1 MSPEIV
7 GRRHYGVTFTVL
19 AVAGISYALLQSLV
33 APALPAI
40 QRDLNT
46 TPEAV
51 TWVFT
56 SFLLSASIATPIAGR
71 LGDMF
76 GKERTLLLVLVVLA
90 GGTLVSAVAKSV
102 ELLILGRVIQGT
114 GGAIFPLAFGIIRD
128 EFPRARVA
136 SGIGFISALL
146 GVGGGAGIVLAGPIL
161 DQLSYHWLFWL
172 PLIPTVI
179 AAVATHLF
187 VPESPLKPGGRVN
200 WLGAGLLSAWLVAL
214 LLGASQG
221 PAWGWTDPRV
231 IALFAV
237 AAVLAVVWV
246 RAETRSQEPLVDMKM
261 MRLRGVWTTNLAAT
275 LLGFGMYG
283 SFILIPQF
291 VETPARAGY
300 GFHASVTQAG
310 LFLVPST
317 AGMLSVSPLAG
328 RIAHSVG
335 SRVALAVGALLT
347 MVCFVLL
354 AAAHTERWE
363 IYLASFFL
371 GAGIGLAFAAL
382 ANLIVEAVP
391 ASQTGVATGMN
402 TIMRTIGGAI
412 GGQVAAS
419 IIAGTILASTGLPAE
434 RGFTIAF
441 AISAGA
447 LFVSFLAALAIPRA
461 PSAPRERATAPPE
474 PATASSG
481 G

>member
-1 MSPEIV
+1 MSTMSPDVE
-7 GRRHYGVTFTVL
+7 RQHYGLTFSVL
-19 AVAGISYALLQSLV
+19 ALAGISYALLQSLV
-33 APALPAI
+33 APALPVI
-40 QRDLNT
+40 QRDLGT
-46 TPEAV
+46 STEAV

-56 SFLLSASIATPIAGR
+56 SFLLSASVATPIAGR

-76 GKERTLLLVLVVLA
+76 GKERTLLFVLIILA
-90 GGTLVSAVAKSV
+90 GGTLISALANSVA
-102 ELLILGRVIQGT
+102 LLIVGRLIQGT

-128 EFPRARVA
+128 EFPPERVA

-146 GVGGGAGIVLAGPIL
+146 GVGGGAGIVLAGPII
-161 DQLSYHWLFWL
+161 QNLSYHWLFWL
-172 PLIPTVI
+172 PLVPTLI
-179 AAVATHLF
+179 AAVCTHLF
-187 VPESPLKPGGRVN
+187 VPESPLKPGGKVN
-200 WLGAGLLSAWLVAL
+200 WIGAVLLSSWLVTL
-214 LLGASQG
+214 LLAASEG
-221 PAWGWTDPRV
+221 PSWGWSSPGV
-231 IALFAV
+231 IGLFT
-237 AAVLAVVWV
+237 LAVVLLAAWIAYES
-246 RAETRSQEPLVDMKM
+246 RAIEPLVDMTM

-317 AGMLSVSPLAG
+317 AGMLAVSPLAG

-335 SRVALAVGALLT
+335 SRVALAAGALLT
-347 MVCFVLL
+347 MVCFILL
-354 AAAHTERWE
+354 AAAHSHSWE
-363 IYLASFFL
+363 IYVASLFL

-391 ASQTGVATGMN
+391 PSQTGVATGMN

-419 IIAGTILASTGLPAE
+419 IIAATVVADDLPTE

-441 AISAGA
+441 AISAVA
-447 LFVSFLAALAIPRA
+447 LFVSFLSALAVPRMTRVVPVA
-461 PSAPRERATAPPE
+461 EA
-474 PATASSG
+474 G
-481 G
+481 

>member
-1 MSPEIV
+1 VTDVE
-7 GRRHYGVTFTVL
+7 RQHYGLTFAVL
-19 AVAGISYALLQSLV
+19 ALAGISYALLQSLV
-33 APALPAI
+33 APALPVI
-40 QRDLNT
+40 QRDLGAST
-46 TPEAV
+46 TSV

-56 SFLLSASIATPIAGR
+56 SFLLSASVATPIAGR

-76 GKERTLLLVLVVLA
+76 GKERTMLVVLGILA
-90 GGTLVSAVAKSV
+90 AGTLIAALAHSV
-102 ELLILGRVIQGT
+102 GVLVLGRVIQGT

-128 EFPRARVA
+128 EFPPTRVA

-146 GVGGGAGIVLAGPIL
+146 GVGGGAGIVLAGPIIEH
-161 DQLSYHWLFWL
+161 LSYHWLFWL
-172 PLIPTVI
+172 PLIPTLV
-179 AAVATHLF
+179 AAAATHLF

-200 WLGAGLLSAWLVAL
+200 WVGAGLLSSWLVTL
-214 LLGASQG
+214 LVATSQG
-221 PAWGWTDPRV
+221 PTWGWTDPRV
-231 IALFAV
+231 IGLYLLSLV
-237 AAVLAVVWV
+237 LIGVWIAAES
-246 RAETRSQEPLVDMKM
+246 RAAEPLVDMAM
-261 MRLRGVWTTNLAAT
+261 MRLRGVWTTNTAAA

-291 VETPARAGY
+291 VETPANAGY

-317 AGMLSVSPLAG
+317 AGMLAVSPLAG

-335 SRVALAVGALLT
+335 SRVALMAGALLT
-347 MVCFVLL
+347 MVCFILL
-354 AAAHTERWE
+354 AAAHSERWE
-363 IYLASFFL
+363 IYLASLFL

-391 ASQTGVATGMN
+391 PGQTGVATGMN

-419 IIAGTILASTGLPAE
+419 ILSATATASGMPAE
-434 RGFTIAF
+434 RGFTVAF

-447 LFVSFLAALAIPRA
+447 LFVSFLAAFAVPPKPAAEVRA
-461 PSAPRERATAPPE
+461 RR
-474 PATASSG
+474 PAAARTG

>member
-1 MSPEIV
+1 MSIELA
-7 GRRHYGVTFTVL
+7 GRRHYGLTFAVL

-33 APALPAI
+33 APALPVI
-40 QRDLNT
+40 QRDLHTST
-46 TPEAV
+46 TAV

-76 GKERTLLLVLVVLA
+76 GKERTMLFVLLVLA
-90 GGTLVSAVAKSV
+90 FGTLVSALATSV
-102 ELLILGRVIQGT
+102 NLLIVGRVIQGT

-128 EFPRARVA
+128 EFPPRRVA

-161 DQLSYHWLFWL
+161 AHLDYHWLFWL
-172 PLIPTVI
+172 PLIPTAI
-179 AAVATHLF
+179 AAVCTHLF
-187 VPESPLKPGGRVN
+187 VPESPLKVGGRVN
-200 WLGAGLLSAWLVAL
+200 WLGAGLLSSWLVAL
-214 LLGASQG
+214 LLGVSQG
-221 PAWGWTDPRV
+221 PEWGWASPGV
-231 IALFAV
+231 LGLFVA
-237 AAVLAVVWV
+237 AAVLLVLWIRVESNA
-246 RAETRSQEPLVDMKM
+246 AEPLVDMPM
-261 MRLRGVWTTNLAAT
+261 MRLRGVWTTNVAAT

-283 SFILIPQF
+283 SFILIPEF

-310 LFLVPST
+310 LFLIPST
-317 AGMLSVSPLAG
+317 AGMLAVSPLAG
-328 RIAHSVG
+328 RIAHGVG
-335 SRVALAVGALLT
+335 SRVALAAGALIT
-347 MVCFVLL
+347 MFCFVIL

-363 IYLASFFL
+363 IYLASLLL

-419 IIAGTILASTGLPAE
+419 IIAATVVASDLPTE

-441 AISAGA
+441 TISAAA
-447 LFVSFLAALAIPRA
+447 LFVSFLSALAVPRKA
-461 PSAPRERATAPPE
+461 RPVQVAVAEA
-474 PATASSG
+474 G

>member
-1 MSPEIV
+1 MSIELA
-7 GRRHYGVTFTVL
+7 GRRHYGLTFAVL

-33 APALPAI
+33 APALPVI
-40 QRDLNT
+40 QRDLDT
-46 TPEAV
+46 TTTAV

-76 GKERTLLLVLVVLA
+76 GKERTMLFVLLVLA
-90 GGTLVSAVAKSV
+90 AGTLVSALATSV
-102 ELLILGRVIQGT
+102 NLLIVGRVIQGT

-128 EFPRARVA
+128 EFPPRRVA

-161 DQLSYHWLFWL
+161 AHLDYHWLFWL
-172 PLIPTVI
+172 PLIPTAI
-179 AAVATHLF
+179 AAVCTHLF
-187 VPESPLKPGGRVN
+187 VPESPLKVGGRVN

-214 LLGASQG
+214 LLGVSQG
-221 PAWGWTDPRV
+221 PEWGWASPGV
-231 IALFAV
+231 LLLVVA
-237 AAVLAVVWV
+237 AAVLLVLWIRVESNA
-246 RAETRSQEPLVDMKM
+246 AEPLVDMAM
-261 MRLRGVWTTNLAAT
+261 MRLRGVWTTNVAAT

-283 SFILIPQF
+283 SFILIPEF

-310 LFLVPST
+310 LFLIPST
-317 AGMLSVSPLAG
+317 AGMLAVSPLAG
-328 RIAHSVG
+328 RIAHGVG
-335 SRVALAVGALLT
+335 SRVALAAGALIT
-347 MVCFVLL
+347 MFCFVIL
-354 AAAHTERWE
+354 AVAHTERWE
-363 IYLASFFL
+363 IYLASLLL

-382 ANLIVEAVP
+382 ANLIVDAVP

-419 IIAGTILASTGLPAE
+419 IIAATVVASDLPTE

-441 AISAGA
+441 TISAAA
-447 LFVSFLAALAIPRA
+447 LFVSFLSALAVPR
-461 PSAPRERATAPPE
+461 RARPVQVAVAE
-474 PATASSG
+474 AG

>member
-1 MSPEIV
+1 MSVEGAP
-7 GRRHYGVTFTVL
+7 RQHYALTFWVL
-19 AVAGISYALLQSLV
+19 AIAGVSYALLQSLV
-33 APALPAI
+33 APALPVI

-46 TPEAV
+46 TTTAV

-76 GKERTLLLVLVVLA
+76 GKERTLLFVLLVLA
-90 GGTLVSAVAKSV
+90 GGTLVSALAKSV

-128 EFPRARVA
+128 EFPPTRVA

-146 GVGGGAGIVLAGPIL
+146 GVGGGAGIVLAGPII
-161 DQLSYHWLFWL
+161 QHLSYHWLFWL
-172 PLIPTVI
+172 PMIPTAFAV
-179 AAVATHLF
+179 VATHFF
-187 VPESPLKPGGRVN
+187 VPESPLKPGGRVS

-221 PAWGWTDPRV
+221 PEWGWSSPRV
-231 IALFAV
+231 IALFV
-237 AAVLAVVWV
+237 AAVVLLVVWV
-246 RAETRSQEPLVDMKM
+246 MVEARAQEPLVDMTM

-300 GFHASVTQAG
+300 GFDASVTQAG

-317 AGMLSVSPLAG
+317 FGMLAVSPLAG

-335 SRVALAVGALLT
+335 SRVALMCGALLT

-363 IYLASFFL
+363 IYLASLFL

-391 ASQTGVATGMN
+391 PGQTGVATGMN

-419 IIAGTILASTGLPAE
+419 IIAATVVAGGLPKE

-447 LFVSFLAALAIPRA
+447 LFVSFLSALAVPRRVVARVAVA
-461 PSAPRERATAPPE
+461 PAE
-474 PATASSG
+474 SG

>member
-1 MSPEIV
+1 VTDAP
-7 GRRHYGVTFTVL
+7 RQHYGLTFAVL
-19 AVAGISYALLQSLV
+19 ALAGISYALLQSLV
-33 APALPAI
+33 APALPEI
-40 QRDLNT
+40 QRDLGAT
-46 TPEAV
+46 TTSV

-56 SFLLSASIATPIAGR
+56 SFLLSASVATPIAGR

-76 GKERTLLLVLVVLA
+76 GKERTLLVVLGILAFGTLISALAQSVGVLV
-90 GGTLVSAVAKSV
+90 
-102 ELLILGRVIQGT
+102 IGRVVQGS

-128 EFPRARVA
+128 EFPPERVA

-146 GVGGGAGIVLAGPIL
+146 GVGGGAGIVLAGPII
-161 DQLSYHWLFWL
+161 QHLSYHWLFWL
-172 PLIPTVI
+172 PLIPTLI
-179 AAVATHLF
+179 AALATHLF

-200 WLGAGLLSAWLVAL
+200 WLGAGLLSSWLVTL
-214 LLGASQG
+214 LVATSEG
-221 PAWGWTDPRV
+221 PTWGWTDPRV
-231 IALFAV
+231 IGLYALSLVLIAVWV
-237 AAVLAVVWV
+237 AAESRAV
-246 RAETRSQEPLVDMKM
+246 EPLVDMAM
-261 MRLRGVWTTNLAAT
+261 MRLRGVWTTNAAGA

-291 VETPARAGY
+291 VEAPARTGY

-317 AGMLSVSPLAG
+317 AGMLAVSPLAG

-335 SRVALAVGALLT
+335 SRVALMAGALLT
-347 MVCFVLL
+347 MVCFILL

-363 IYLASFFL
+363 IYLASVFL

-391 ASQTGVATGMN
+391 PGQTGVATGMN

-419 IIAGTILASTGLPAE
+419 ILAATAVASGLPAE

-441 AISAGA
+441 TISAAA
-447 LFVSFLAALAIPRA
+447 LFVSFLAALLVPRRPRVGVGA
-461 PSAPRERATAPPE
+461 PAPAAART
-474 PATASSG
+474 G
-481 G
+481 V

>member
-1 MSPEIV
+1 MTEPGVE
-7 GRRHYGVTFTVL
+7 RQHYGLTFSVL
-19 AVAGISYALLQSLV
+19 ALAGISYSLLQSLV
-33 APALPAI
+33 APALPVI
-40 QRDLNT
+40 QHDLHT
-46 TPEAV
+46 TPTHA

-56 SFLLSASIATPIAGR
+56 SFLLSASVATPIAGR

-76 GKERTLLLVLVVLA
+76 GKEHTLLVVLLILA
-90 GGTLVSAVAKSV
+90 GGTLVSALSSSIA
-102 ELLILGRVIQGT
+102 LLVVGRVIQGT

-128 EFPRARVA
+128 EFPPRRVA

-161 DQLSYHWLFWL
+161 EHLSYHWLFWL

-200 WLGAGLLSAWLVAL
+200 WVGAGLLSAWLVAL
-214 LLGASQG
+214 LLGTSQG
-221 PAWGWTDPRV
+221 PLWGWSDPRV
-231 IALFAV
+231 IGLFV
-237 AAVLAVVWV
+237 AAVVLLVLWIVAES
-246 RAETRSQEPLVDMKM
+246 RAPEPLVDMSM
-261 MRLRGVWTTNLAAT
+261 MRLRGVWTTNLAAI

-283 SFILIPQF
+283 SFITIPQF
-291 VETPARAGY
+291 VEAPAGAGY

-310 LFLVPST
+310 LFLIPST
-317 AGMLSVSPLAG
+317 AGMLAVSPLAG

-335 SRVALAVGALLT
+335 SRVALMAGALLT

-354 AAAHTERWE
+354 AAANTQRWE
-363 IYLASFFL
+363 IYLSSLLL

-391 ASQTGVATGMN
+391 PGQTGVATGMN

-419 IIAGTILASTGLPAE
+419 IISASLEASGVPME

-441 AISAGA
+441 GIAAGA
-447 LFVSFLAALAIPRA
+447 LFVSFLSALAVPSK
-461 PSAPRERATAPPE
+461 PSAAPTAPAPV
-474 PATASSG
+474 TAGSRS
-481 G
+481 

>member
-1 MSPEIV
+1 MSVELA
-7 GRRHYGVTFTVL
+7 GRRHYRLTFSVL
-19 AVAGISYALLQSLV
+19 AIAGISYALLQSLV
-33 APALPAI
+33 APALPVI
-40 QRDLNT
+40 QRDLGT
-46 TPEAV
+46 TTTAV

-76 GKERTLLLVLVVLA
+76 GKERTLLLVLFVLA
-90 GGTLVSAVAKSV
+90 GGTLVSALAHTVT
-102 ELLILGRVIQGT
+102 LLIVGRVIQGT

-128 EFPRARVA
+128 EFPPERVA

-146 GVGGGAGIVLAGPIL
+146 GVGGGAGIVLAGPII
-161 DQLSYHWLFWL
+161 QHLSYHWLFWL
-172 PLIPTVI
+172 PLIPTAI
-179 AAVATHLF
+179 AALATYLF

-221 PAWGWTDPRV
+221 PAWGWSSPRV
-231 IALFAV
+231 IGLFVA
-237 AAVLAVVWV
+237 AAVLLAVWIRVES
-246 RAETRSQEPLVDMKM
+246 RAREPLVDMSM
-261 MRLRGVWTTNLAAT
+261 MRLRGVWTTNVSAT

-291 VETPARAGY
+291 VETPASAGY
-300 GFHASVTQAG
+300 GFTASVTQAG

-317 AGMLSVSPLAG
+317 AGMLAVSPLAG

-335 SRVALAVGALLT
+335 SRVALMAGALIT
-347 MVCFVLL
+347 TVCFVLL
-354 AAAHTERWE
+354 AAAHTRRWE
-363 IYLASFFL
+363 IYVASLLL
-371 GAGIGLAFAAL
+371 GAGIGLAFAAM

-391 ASQTGVATGMN
+391 PEQTGVATGMN

-419 IIAGTILASTGLPAE
+419 IIAATVVAGHLPTE

-441 AISAGA
+441 SISAAA
-447 LFVSFLAALAIPRA
+447 LFVSFLSALAVPRKA
-461 PSAPRERATAPPE
+461 AVPVAVAE
-474 PATASSG
+474 PARSG

>member
-1 MSPEIV
+1 VTDVE
-7 GRRHYGVTFTVL
+7 RQHYGLTFAVL
-19 AVAGISYALLQSLV
+19 ALAGISYALLQSLV
-33 APALPAI
+33 APALPVI
-40 QRDLNT
+40 QRDLGAST
-46 TPEAV
+46 TSV

-56 SFLLSASIATPIAGR
+56 SFLLSASVATPIAGR

-76 GKERTLLLVLVVLA
+76 GKERTMLVVLGILA
-90 GGTLVSAVAKSV
+90 AGTLIAALAHSV
-102 ELLILGRVIQGT
+102 GVLVLGRVIQGT

-128 EFPRARVA
+128 EFPPTRVA

-146 GVGGGAGIVLAGPIL
+146 GVGGGAGIVLAGPIIEH
-161 DQLSYHWLFWL
+161 LSYHWLFWL
-172 PLIPTVI
+172 PLIPTLV
-179 AAVATHLF
+179 AAAATHLF

-200 WLGAGLLSAWLVAL
+200 WVGAGLLSSWLVTL
-214 LLGASQG
+214 LVATSQG
-221 PAWGWTDPRV
+221 PTWGWTDPRV
-231 IALFAV
+231 IGLYLLSLVLIGVWIATESR
-237 AAVLAVVWV
+237 AA
-246 RAETRSQEPLVDMKM
+246 EPLVDMAM
-261 MRLRGVWTTNLAAT
+261 MRLRGVWTTNTAAA

-291 VETPARAGY
+291 VETPANAGY

-317 AGMLSVSPLAG
+317 AGMLAVSPLAG

-335 SRVALAVGALLT
+335 SRVALMAGALLT
-347 MVCFVLL
+347 MVCFILL
-354 AAAHTERWE
+354 AAAHSERWE
-363 IYLASFFL
+363 IYLASLFL

-391 ASQTGVATGMN
+391 PGQTGVATGMN

-419 IIAGTILASTGLPAE
+419 ILSATATASGMPAE
-434 RGFTIAF
+434 RGFTVAF

-447 LFVSFLAALAIPRA
+447 LFVSFLAAFAVPPKPAAEVRA
-461 PSAPRERATAPPE
+461 RR
-474 PATASSG
+474 PAAARTG

>member
-1 MSPEIV
+1 V
-7 GRRHYGVTFTVL
+7 TDAGRQHYGLTFAVL
-19 AVAGISYALLQSLV
+19 ALAGISYALLQSLV
-33 APALPAI
+33 APALPEI
-40 QRDLNT
+40 QRDLGTST
-46 TPEAV
+46 TAV

-56 SFLLSASIATPIAGR
+56 SFLLSASVATPIAGR

-76 GKERTLLLVLVVLA
+76 GKERTLLVVLGILA
-90 GGTLVSAVAKSV
+90 LGTLVSALAQSV
-102 ELLILGRVIQGT
+102 GVLVIGRVIQGS

-128 EFPRARVA
+128 EFPPERVA

-146 GVGGGAGIVLAGPIL
+146 GVGGGAGIVLAGPII
-161 DQLSYHWLFWL
+161 QHLSYHWLFWL
-172 PLIPTVI
+172 PLIPTLV
-179 AAVATHLF
+179 AAAATHLF

-200 WLGAGLLSAWLVAL
+200 WVGAGLLSSWLVTL
-214 LLGASQG
+214 LIATSQG
-221 PAWGWTDPRV
+221 PTWGWTDPRV
-231 IALFAV
+231 IGLYVVSLVLIAVWV
-237 AAVLAVVWV
+237 AAES
-246 RAETRSQEPLVDMKM
+246 RAAEPLVDMAM
-261 MRLRGVWTTNLAAT
+261 MRLRGVWTTNAAGA

-291 VETPARAGY
+291 VETPATAGY

-317 AGMLSVSPLAG
+317 AGMLAVSPLAG

-335 SRVALAVGALLT
+335 SRVALMAGALLT
-347 MVCFVLL
+347 MVCFILL
-354 AAAHTERWE
+354 AGAHTERWE
-363 IYLASFFL
+363 IYLASVFL

-391 ASQTGVATGMN
+391 PGQTGVATGMN

-419 IIAGTILASTGLPAE
+419 ILAATAAASGLPAE

-441 AISAGA
+441 SISAAA
-447 LFVSFLAALAIPRA
+447 LFVSFLAALAVPRRSRVGVGA
-461 PSAPRERATAPPE
+461 PK
-474 PATASSG
+474 PAAARTG

>member
-1 MSPEIV
+1 VSAELA
-7 GRRHYGVTFTVL
+7 GRRHYGLTFAVL
-19 AVAGISYALLQSLV
+19 AIAGISYALLQSLV
-33 APALPAI
+33 APALPVI

-46 TPEAV
+46 SATAV

-90 GGTLVSAVAKSV
+90 GGTLVSALAHSV
-102 ELLILGRVIQGT
+102 ELLIVGRVVQGT

-128 EFPRARVA
+128 EFPPARVA

-161 DQLSYHWLFWL
+161 AHLSYHWLFWL
-172 PLIPTVI
+172 PLIPTAI
-179 AAVATHLF
+179 AAVSTHLF

-200 WLGAGLLSAWLVAL
+200 WSGAALLSAWLVAL

-221 PAWGWTDPRV
+221 PEWGWGSPRV
-231 IALFAV
+231 IGLFAA
-237 AAVLAVVWV
+237 AAVLLVVWIRMES
-246 RAETRSQEPLVDMKM
+246 RAPEPLVDMSM
-261 MRLRGVWTTNLAAT
+261 MRLRGVWTTNAAAT

-300 GFHASVTQAG
+300 GFAASVTQAG

-317 AGMLSVSPLAG
+317 AGMLAVSPLAG
-328 RIAHSVG
+328 RIAHGVG
-335 SRVALAVGALLT
+335 SRVALMAGALLT
-347 MVCFVLL
+347 MLCFVLL
-354 AAAHTERWE
+354 AAAHTQRWE
-363 IYLASFFL
+363 IYLASLLL
-371 GAGIGLAFAAL
+371 GAGIGLAFAAM

-391 ASQTGVATGMN
+391 PGQTGVATGMN
-402 TIMRTIGGAI
+402 TIMRTIGGAV

-419 IIAGTILASTGLPAE
+419 VIAATVVAGDLPAE

-441 AISAGA
+441 SISAGA
-447 LFVSFLAALAIPRA
+447 LFVSFLSALAVPRKHA
-461 PSAPRERATAPPE
+461 LQARVPQP
-474 PATASSG
+474 ASSG

>member
-1 MSPEIV
+1 MSIELA
-7 GRRHYGVTFTVL
+7 GRRHYGLTFSVL
-19 AVAGISYALLQSLV
+19 AIAGISYALLQSLV
-33 APALPAI
+33 APALPVI
-40 QRDLNT
+40 QRDLGT
-46 TPEAV
+46 TTTAV

-76 GKERTLLLVLVVLA
+76 GKERTLLLVLFVLA
-90 GGTLVSAVAKSV
+90 GGTLVSALAHTV
-102 ELLILGRVIQGT
+102 ELLIVGRVIQGT

-128 EFPRARVA
+128 EFPPRRVA

-146 GVGGGAGIVLAGPIL
+146 GVGGGAGIVLAGPIIEH
-161 DQLSYHWLFWL
+161 LSYHWLFWL
-172 PLIPTVI
+172 PLIPTAI

-200 WLGAGLLSAWLVAL
+200 WLGAALLSAWLVAL
-214 LLGASQG
+214 LLGASKG
-221 PAWGWTDPRV
+221 PSWGWSSPGV
-231 IALFAV
+231 IGLFVA
-237 AAVLAVVWV
+237 AAVLLVVWIRV
-246 RAETRSQEPLVDMKM
+246 ESRAAEPLVDMPM
-261 MRLRGVWTTNLAAT
+261 MRLRGVWTTNVAAT

-291 VETPARAGY
+291 VETPASAGY
-300 GFHASVTQAG
+300 GFTASVTQAG

-317 AGMLSVSPLAG
+317 AGMLAVSPLAG

-335 SRVALAVGALLT
+335 SRVALMAGALLT

-363 IYLASFFL
+363 IYLASLFL
-371 GAGIGLAFAAL
+371 GGGIGLAFAAL

-391 ASQTGVATGMN
+391 PGQTGVATGMN

-419 IIAGTILASTGLPAE
+419 IIAATVVGTNLPTE

-441 AISAGA
+441 SISAGA
-447 LFVSFLAALAIPRA
+447 LFVSFLSALAVPRKSSVQVA
-461 PSAPRERATAPPE
+461 VPE
-474 PATASSG
+474 PARSG

>member
-1 MSPEIV
+1 MTTES
-7 GRRHYGVTFTVL
+7 GKRQHYGLTFAVL
-19 AVAGISYALLQSLV
+19 SIAGVSYALLQSLV
-33 APALPAI
+33 APALPVI
-40 QRDLNT
+40 QRDLHTST
-46 TPEAV
+46 TAV

-56 SFLLSASIATPIAGR
+56 SFLLSASVATPIAGR

-76 GKERTLLLVLVVLA
+76 GKERTLLLVLVILA
-90 GGTLVSAVAKSV
+90 GGTLVSALAHSV
-102 ELLILGRVIQGT
+102 TLLVVGRVIQGT

-128 EFPRARVA
+128 EFPTGSVA

-146 GVGGGAGIVLAGPIL
+146 GVGGGAGIVLAGPIV
-161 DQLSYHWLFWL
+161 QHLSYHWLFWL

-179 AAVATHLF
+179 AVVATHFF
-187 VPESPLKPGGRVN
+187 VPESPLKPGGRVS
-200 WLGAGLLSAWLVAL
+200 WLGAALLSSWLVAL

-221 PAWGWTDPRV
+221 PVWGWGSARV
-231 IALFAV
+231 IGLFA
-237 AAVLAVVWV
+237 ASAVLLAAWIAVES
-246 RAETRSQEPLVDMKM
+246 RALEPLVDMPM

-291 VETPARAGY
+291 VEAPARAGY

-317 AGMLSVSPLAG
+317 AGMLAVSPLAG

-335 SRVALAVGALLT
+335 SRVALMAGALLT

-354 AAAHTERWE
+354 AAAHTQRFE
-363 IYLASFFL
+363 IYVASVFL

-391 ASQTGVATGMN
+391 PGQTGVATGMN

-419 IIAGTILASTGLPAE
+419 IIAATVAASGIPAE

-441 AISAGA
+441 SISAAA
-447 LFVSFLAALAIPRA
+447 LFVSFLAALAVPRKA
-461 PSAPRERATAPPE
+461 RGAGTMAE
-474 PATASSG
+474 PAHAGSG

>member
-1 MSPEIV
+1 MTTPD
-7 GRRHYGVTFTVL
+7 RQHYGLTFAVL
-19 AVAGISYALLQSLV
+19 ALAGISYALLQSLV
-33 APALPAI
+33 APALPEI

-46 TPEAV
+46 SATAV

-56 SFLLSASIATPIAGR
+56 SFLLSASVATPIAGR

-76 GKERTLLLVLVVLA
+76 GKERTLLVVLVILA
-90 GGTLVSAVAKSV
+90 LGTLVSALADSVA
-102 ELLILGRVIQGT
+102 LLVVGRVIQGT

-128 EFPRARVA
+128 EFPAGRVA

-146 GVGGGAGIVLAGPIL
+146 GVGGGAGIVLAGPIV
-161 DQLSYHWLFWL
+161 QHLSYHWLFWL
-172 PLIPTVI
+172 PLIPTVV

-200 WLGAGLLSAWLVAL
+200 WLGAGLLSSWLVTL
-214 LLGASQG
+214 LVAASQG
-221 PAWGWTDPRV
+221 PAWGWGSARV
-231 IALFAV
+231 IGLFALS
-237 AAVLAVVWV
+237 AVLIVAWIAAES
-246 RAETRSQEPLVDMKM
+246 RASEPLVDMSM
-261 MRLRGVWTTNLAAT
+261 MKLRGVWTTNTAAT

-291 VETPARAGY
+291 VEAPAGAGY

-317 AGMLSVSPLAG
+317 AGMLAVSPLAG

-335 SRVALAVGALLT
+335 SRVALMAGALLT
-347 MVCFVLL
+347 MVCFALL
-354 AAAHTERWE
+354 AAAHTQRWE
-363 IYLASFFL
+363 IYLASLLL

-391 ASQTGVATGMN
+391 PGQTGVATGMN

-419 IIAGTILASTGLPAE
+419 ILSATAAASGLPEE

-441 AISAGA
+441 SISAAA
-447 LFVSFLAALAIPRA
+447 LFVSFLAALAVPRKPA
-461 PSAPRERATAPPE
+461 ARIRSAE
-474 PATASSG
+474 PAPVRSG

>member
-1 MSPEIV
+1 MTAPE
-7 GRRHYGVTFTVL
+7 RQHYSLTFAVL
-19 AVAGISYALLQSLV
+19 ALAGISYALLQSLV
-33 APALPAI
+33 APALPVI
-40 QRDLNT
+40 QHDLHT
-46 TPEAV
+46 TTTAV

-56 SFLLSASIATPIAGR
+56 SFLLSASVATPIAGR

-76 GKERTLLLVLVVLA
+76 GKERTLLFVLLILA
-90 GGTLVSAVAKSV
+90 AGTLVSALAHSV
-102 ELLILGRVIQGT
+102 GVLVLGRVIQGT

-128 EFPRARVA
+128 EFPPGSVA

-146 GVGGGAGIVLAGPIL
+146 GVGGGAGIVLAGPIVENF
-161 DQLSYHWLFWL
+161 SYHWLFWL
-172 PLIPTVI
+172 PLIPTLV

-200 WLGAGLLSAWLVAL
+200 WLGAALLSSWLVTL

-221 PAWGWTDPRV
+221 PTWGWGSPRV
-231 IALFAV
+231 IGLFA
-237 AAVLAVVWV
+237 AALVLMGVWIA
-246 RAETRSQEPLVDMKM
+246 AESRSREPLVDMAM
-261 MRLRGVWTTNLAAT
+261 MRLRGVWTTNTAAT

-291 VETPARAGY
+291 VEAPASAGY

-317 AGMLSVSPLAG
+317 VGMLAVSPLAG
-328 RIAHSVG
+328 RLAHSVG
-335 SRVALAVGALLT
+335 SRVALMAGTLLT

-354 AAAHTERWE
+354 AAAHTQRFE
-363 IYLASFFL
+363 IYLASLFL

-391 ASQTGVATGMN
+391 AEQTGVATGMN
-402 TIMRTIGGAI
+402 TIMRTIGGAV

-419 IIAGTILASTGLPAE
+419 IIAATVTAAGLPAE

-441 AISAGA
+441 TISAGA
-447 LFVSFLAALAIPRA
+447 LFVSFLAALAVPPKRRA
-461 PSAPRERATAPPE
+461 AAGASRE
-474 PATASSG
+474 PATARTG

>member
-1 MSPEIV
+1 VSIELA
-7 GRRHYGVTFTVL
+7 GRRHYGLTFAVL

-33 APALPAI
+33 APALPVI
-40 QRDLNT
+40 QRDLHTST
-46 TPEAV
+46 TAV

-76 GKERTLLLVLVVLA
+76 GKERTMLFVLLVLA
-90 GGTLVSAVAKSV
+90 FGTLVSALATSV
-102 ELLILGRVIQGT
+102 NLLIVGRVIQGT

-128 EFPRARVA
+128 EFPPRRVA

-161 DQLSYHWLFWL
+161 AHLDYHWLFWL
-172 PLIPTVI
+172 PLIPTAI
-179 AAVATHLF
+179 AAVCTHLF
-187 VPESPLKPGGRVN
+187 VPESPLKVGGRVN
-200 WLGAGLLSAWLVAL
+200 WLGAGLLSSWLVAL
-214 LLGASQG
+214 LLGVSQG
-221 PAWGWTDPRV
+221 PEWGWASPGV
-231 IALFAV
+231 LGLFVA
-237 AAVLAVVWV
+237 AAVLLVLWIRVESNA
-246 RAETRSQEPLVDMKM
+246 AEPLVDMPM
-261 MRLRGVWTTNLAAT
+261 MRLRGVWTTNVAAT

-283 SFILIPQF
+283 SFILIPEF

-310 LFLVPST
+310 LFLIPST
-317 AGMLSVSPLAG
+317 AGMLAVSPLAG
-328 RIAHSVG
+328 RIAHGVG
-335 SRVALAVGALLT
+335 SRVALAAGALIT
-347 MVCFVLL
+347 MFCFVIL

-363 IYLASFFL
+363 IYLASLLL

-419 IIAGTILASTGLPAE
+419 IIAATVVASDLPTE

-441 AISAGA
+441 TISAAA
-447 LFVSFLAALAIPRA
+447 LFVSFLSALAVPRKA
-461 PSAPRERATAPPE
+461 RPVQVAVAEA
-474 PATASSG
+474 G

>member
-1 MSPEIV
+1 MTPQPDE
-7 GRRHYGVTFTVL
+7 RQHYGLTFGVL
-19 AVAGISYALLQSLV
+19 ALAGVSYALLQSLV
-33 APALPAI
+33 APALPVI
-40 QRDLNT
+40 QRDLHTST
-46 TPEAV
+46 TAV

-56 SFLLSASIATPIAGR
+56 SFLLSASVATPIAGR

-76 GKERTLLLVLVVLA
+76 GKERTLLLVLVILI
-90 GGTLVSAVAKSV
+90 GGTLVSALAHSV
-102 ELLILGRVIQGT
+102 TLLVVGRVIQGS

-128 EFPRARVA
+128 EFPPGSVA

-146 GVGGGAGIVLAGPIL
+146 GVGGGAGIVLAGPIV
-161 DQLSYHWLFWL
+161 QHLSYHWLFWL
-172 PLIPTVI
+172 PLVPTVI
-179 AAVATHLF
+179 AAVATHFF

-200 WLGAGLLSAWLVAL
+200 WLGAALLTSWLVAL

-221 PAWGWTDPRV
+221 PVWGWGSARV
-231 IALFAV
+231 IGLFLASGV
-237 AAVLAVVWV
+237 LLAVWIMAES
-246 RAETRSQEPLVDMKM
+246 RAPEPLVDMSM

-291 VETPARAGY
+291 VEAPASAGY

-317 AGMLSVSPLAG
+317 AGMLAVSPLAG
-328 RIAHSVG
+328 RIARSVG
-335 SRVALAVGALLT
+335 SRVALMAGALLT

-354 AAAHTERWE
+354 AAAHAQRFE
-363 IYLASFFL
+363 IYLASVFL

-391 ASQTGVATGMN
+391 PGQTGVATGMN

-412 GGQVAAS
+412 GGQVAAT
-419 IIAGTILASTGLPAE
+419 IIAGTVAASGLPAE
-434 RGFTIAF
+434 RGFTLAF
-441 AISAGA
+441 SISAAA
-447 LFVSFLAALAIPRA
+447 LFVSFLAALAVPRKA
-461 PSAPRERATAPPE
+461 RAVARRTAE
-474 PATASSG
+474 PASARSAG
-481 G
+481 

>member
-1 MSPEIV
+1 MSIELA
-7 GRRHYGVTFTVL
+7 GRRHYSLTFSVL
-19 AVAGISYALLQSLV
+19 ALAGISYALLQSLV
-33 APALPAI
+33 APALPVI
-40 QRDLNT
+40 QKDLNT
-46 TPEAV
+46 TTTAV

-76 GKERTLLLVLVVLA
+76 GKERTMLYVLLVLA
-90 GGTLVSAVAKSV
+90 GGTLVSALATSV
-102 ELLILGRVIQGT
+102 NLLIVGRVIQGT

-128 EFPRARVA
+128 EFPARRVA
-136 SGIGFISALL
+136 SGIGFMSALL

-161 DQLSYHWLFWL
+161 AHLDYHFLFWL
-172 PLIPTVI
+172 PLIPTAI
-179 AAVATHLF
+179 AAVCTHLF

-200 WLGAGLLSAWLVAL
+200 WLGAGLLSAWLVSL
-214 LLGASQG
+214 LLGVSEG
-221 PAWGWTDPRV
+221 PDLGWTSPV
-231 IALFAV
+231 VLALFL
-237 AAVLAVVWV
+237 AAASLLVLWVVV
-246 RAETRSQEPLVDMKM
+246 ESRSPEPLVDMPM
-261 MRLRGVWTTNLAAT
+261 MRLRGVWTTNVAAT

-291 VETPARAGY
+291 VETPASAGY
-300 GFHASVTQAG
+300 GFTASVTQAG

-317 AGMLSVSPLAG
+317 AGMLAVSPLAG

-335 SRVALAVGALLT
+335 SRVALMAGALIT
-347 MVCFVLL
+347 MLCFVIL

-363 IYLASFFL
+363 IYLASLLL
-371 GAGIGLAFAAL
+371 GAGIGLAFSAL

-391 ASQTGVATGMN
+391 PGQTGVATGMN

-419 IIAGTILASTGLPAE
+419 IIAATVIASNPPTE
-434 RGFTIAF
+434 RGCTIAF
-441 AISAGA
+441 AISAAA
-447 LFVSFLAALAIPRA
+447 LFVSFLSALAVPRKQPA
-461 PSAPRERATAPPE
+461 PQVAVAE
-474 PATASSG
+474 PAGSG

>member
-1 MSPEIV
+1 MSV
-7 GRRHYGVTFTVL
+7 ALAGRRHYGLTFAVL

-33 APALPAI
+33 APALPVI
-40 QRDLNT
+40 QRDLGT
-46 TPEAV
+46 TTTAV

-76 GKERTLLLVLVVLA
+76 GKERTLLLVLFVLA
-90 GGTLVSAVAKSV
+90 GGTLVSALSHTVT
-102 ELLILGRVIQGT
+102 LLIVGRVIQGT

-128 EFPRARVA
+128 EFPPARVA

-146 GVGGGAGIVLAGPIL
+146 GVGGGAGIVLAGPII
-161 DQLSYHWLFWL
+161 QHLSYHWLFWL
-172 PLIPTVI
+172 PLIPTAI
-179 AAVATHLF
+179 AALATYLF

-200 WLGAGLLSAWLVAL
+200 WLGAALLSAWLVAL

-221 PAWGWTDPRV
+221 PVWGWGSPRV
-231 IALFAV
+231 IGLFVA
-237 AAVLAVVWV
+237 AAVLLFVWIRV
-246 RAETRSQEPLVDMKM
+246 ESRSPEPLVDMAM
-261 MRLRGVWTTNLAAT
+261 MRLRGVWTTNVAAT

-317 AGMLSVSPLAG
+317 AGMLAVSPFAG
-328 RIAHSVG
+328 RIAHGVG
-335 SRVALAVGALLT
+335 SRVALMAGALIT
-347 MVCFVLL
+347 MACFVVL
-354 AAAHTERWE
+354 AAAHTQRWE
-363 IYLASFFL
+363 IYLASLLL
-371 GAGIGLAFAAL
+371 GAGIGLAFAAM

-391 ASQTGVATGMN
+391 PAQTGVATGMN

-419 IIAGTILASTGLPAE
+419 IIAATVVAGDLPTE

-441 AISAGA
+441 SISAGA
-447 LFVSFLAALAIPRA
+447 LFVSFLAALAVPRKQA
-461 PSAPRERATAPPE
+461 VPLRVPE
-474 PATASSG
+474 PARSG

>member
-1 MSPEIV
+1 VSIELA
-7 GRRHYGVTFTVL
+7 GRRHYGLTFAVL

-33 APALPAI
+33 APALPVI
-40 QRDLNT
+40 QRDLHTST
-46 TPEAV
+46 TAV

-76 GKERTLLLVLVVLA
+76 GKERTMLFVLLVLA
-90 GGTLVSAVAKSV
+90 FGTLVSALATSV
-102 ELLILGRVIQGT
+102 NLLIVGRVIQGT

-128 EFPRARVA
+128 EFPPRRVA

-161 DQLSYHWLFWL
+161 AHLDYHWLFWL
-172 PLIPTVI
+172 PLIPTAI
-179 AAVATHLF
+179 AAVCTHLF
-187 VPESPLKPGGRVN
+187 VPESPLKVGGRVN
-200 WLGAGLLSAWLVAL
+200 WLGAGLLSSWLVAL
-214 LLGASQG
+214 LLGVSQG
-221 PAWGWTDPRV
+221 PEWGWASPGV
-231 IALFAV
+231 LGLFVA
-237 AAVLAVVWV
+237 AAVLLVLWIRVESNA
-246 RAETRSQEPLVDMKM
+246 AEPLVDMPM
-261 MRLRGVWTTNLAAT
+261 MRLRGVWTTNVAAT

-283 SFILIPQF
+283 SFILIPEF
-291 VETPARAGY
+291 VEMPARAGFC
-300 GFHASVTQAG
+300 FHASVTQAG
-310 LFLVPST
+310 LFLIPST
-317 AGMLSVSPLAG
+317 AGMLAVSPLAG
-328 RIAHSVG
+328 RIAHGVG
-335 SRVALAVGALLT
+335 SRVALAAGALIT
-347 MVCFVLL
+347 MFCFVIL

-363 IYLASFFL
+363 IYLASLLL

-419 IIAGTILASTGLPAE
+419 IIAATVVASDLPTE

-441 AISAGA
+441 TISAAA
-447 LFVSFLAALAIPRA
+447 LFVSFLSALAVPRKA
-461 PSAPRERATAPPE
+461 RPVQVAVAEA
-474 PATASSG
+474 G